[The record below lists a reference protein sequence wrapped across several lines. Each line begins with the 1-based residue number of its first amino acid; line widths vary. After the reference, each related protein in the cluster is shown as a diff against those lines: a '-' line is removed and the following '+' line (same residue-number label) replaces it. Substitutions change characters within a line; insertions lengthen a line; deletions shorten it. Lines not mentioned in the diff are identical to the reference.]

1 MATTYLQ
8 RLKIVSLETLIGIFI
23 GITAMA
29 HIPTRFIP
37 GAFDRN
43 AAPQFISLALTAL
56 LAIGFLFSRRVI
68 ALSAAV
74 ATALAILLVSTFV
87 SLMLSD
93 SFTTSLIGDTGRFS
107 GMISLWSL
115 IFIALA
121 FSQFTYSEFLKASLG
136 AIAGIILVTAL
147 GFLQSFDLISL
158 PTGGGAG
165 STLGNL
171 DFLSAWIGTT
181 IALVYLAFKNLGYQ
195 IWFFL
200 LYLIISVLTLWKIG
214 AKQGPFD
221 FAMIVTLILLF
232 QLARIA
238 GVLRLSAKALKIIAS
253 FALLLW
259 SEAIYLIPMA
269 GIKIPGIHG
278 DVNVDIRSD
287 FWFSAGQMFLNHI
300 GFGVGPDNYGSYY
313 EKYRSL
319 SSVRNTEFVIS
330 NDAHS
335 SMMQTFATLGIF
347 STMAF
352 LALVLLTIYSLINL
366 ILRDDR
372 NKYSLLLISFIAF
385 YTNSLI
391 SPMTLPNKA
400 IFWAIAGFAIGQDLR
415 TREFSAKHPVQ
426 IPIRITS
433 ALAALVIA
441 IPTVTFANSFF
452 ALNAALS
459 SIKLNKP
466 VKYEVSTNLP
476 CVIYFNAQLKAIEA
490 SGGDPI
496 QATKKIL
503 KRHPRCLDALGV
515 LANET
520 MSRRDYVA
528 AKPYIYSLL
537 DVAPARQ
544 SVVGLASIYAIETKD
559 QELQKLLS
567 DQGVKLGLL
576 NLNSSS

>member
-1 MATTYLQ
+1 M
-8 RLKIVSLETLIGIFI
+8 V
-23 GITAMA
+23 
-29 HIPTRFIP
+29 HIPSRFTP

-43 AAPQFISLALTAL
+43 AAPQFISLSVTAL
-56 LAIGFLFSRRVI
+56 LALGYLFTKRVL

-74 ATALAILLVSTFV
+74 AIGLAILLLSTFI

-93 SFTTSLIGDTGRFS
+93 SLTTSLIGDTGRFS

-115 IFIALA
+115 ISIALA

-136 AIAGIILVTAL
+136 AIAGIIVVTAL
-147 GFLQSFDLISL
+147 GFFQSFDLIAL
-158 PTGGGAG
+158 PTGGGVG

-181 IALVYLAFKNLGYQ
+181 IALVYIALKTLGYR
-195 IWFFL
+195 IWVFL
-200 LYLIISVLTLWKIG
+200 IYLIISVLTLWKIG

-221 FAMIVTLILLF
+221 FALILALILLF
-232 QLARIA
+232 QVARIA
-238 GVLRLSAKALKIIAS
+238 GVLSLSAKALRIIAT
-253 FALLLW
+253 FTLLLW

-269 GIKIPGIHG
+269 GIKVPGIHG

-287 FWFSAGQMFLNHI
+287 FWFSAGQMFLGNI

-319 SSVRNTEFVIS
+319 SSVKNTEFVIS

-352 LALVLLTIYSLINL
+352 LALTLLTIYSLINL
-366 ILRDDR
+366 ILREDR

-391 SPMTLPNKA
+391 SPMTLPNKVL
-400 IFWAIAGFAIGQDLR
+400 FWSIAGFAIGQDLR
-415 TREFSAKHPVQ
+415 TRDFSAKRPIQ
-426 IPIRITS
+426 IPIRVVS

-441 IPTVTFANSFF
+441 VPTVAFANSFF
-452 ALNAALS
+452 ALNTALS
-459 SIKLNKP
+459 KMKLNEP

-503 KRHPRCLDALGV
+503 ERHPRCLDALGV
-515 LANET
+515 LANEAI
-520 MSRRDYVA
+520 SRKNFAA
-528 AKPYIYSLL
+528 AKPHVYALL

-544 SVVGLASIYAIETKD
+544 SVVRLASIYAIETKD
-559 QELQKLLS
+559 KDLQKLLS
-567 DQGVKLGLL
+567 DQGIKLGLL

>member
-1 MATTYLQ
+1 M
-8 RLKIVSLETLIGIFI
+8 LIGIFI
-23 GITAMA
+23 GVTAMA
-29 HIPTRFIP
+29 HIPSRFTP

-56 LAIGFLFSRRVI
+56 LALGYLFSKRVI

-74 ATALAILLVSTFV
+74 AIGLATLLLSTFI

-115 IFIALA
+115 ISVALA

-136 AIAGIILVTAL
+136 ASAGIIVVTAL
-147 GFLQSFDLISL
+147 GFMQSFDLISL

-181 IALVYLAFKNLGYQ
+181 IALVYIALKTLGYR
-195 IWFFL
+195 IWVFL
-200 LYLIISVLTLWKIG
+200 IYLIISILTLWKIG
-214 AKQGPFD
+214 AKQGPLD
-221 FAMIVTLILLF
+221 FALIAALILVF
-232 QLARIA
+232 QVARIA
-238 GVLRLSAKALKIIAS
+238 GVLSLSAKALKIIAT

-269 GIKIPGIHG
+269 GIKVPGIHG

-287 FWFSAGQMFLNHI
+287 FWFSAGQMFLGHI

-352 LALVLLTIYSLINL
+352 LALTLLTIYSLINL
-366 ILRDDR
+366 ILREDR

-391 SPMTLPNKA
+391 SPMTLPNKVL
-400 IFWAIAGFAIGQDLR
+400 FWAIAGFAIGQDLR
-415 TREFSAKHPVQ
+415 TRHISARRPIQ
-426 IPIRITS
+426 IPVRVLSIV
-433 ALAALVIA
+433 AALVIA
-441 IPTVTFANSFF
+441 IPTAAFANSFF

-459 SIKLNKP
+459 KMKLNEP

-476 CVIYFNAQLKAIEA
+476 CVIYSNAQLRAIEA

-496 QATKKIL
+496 QATQKIL

-515 LANET
+515 LANEA
-520 MSRRDYVA
+520 MSRKDFAA
-528 AKPYIYSLL
+528 AKPHIYSLL

-544 SVVGLASIYAIETKD
+544 SIVRLASIYAIETKD

-567 DQGVKLGLL
+567 GQGIKLGLL